1 MRADGAEDPCFQ
13 CAQDQGQA
21 SGESAS
27 PQYQE
32 KPRPRIKLEGYAE
45 KKEGAGMRSLNK
57 FDHAFSAP
65 CLTREEVENVI
76 EIGEKQEIENA
87 RLTGGRHANGRFSF
101 LVRRSRIS
109 WLESDKCRPVY
120 MKVFKA
126 IEEINNEYWGIQFDS
141 LRVAQYTIYGPL
153 CHYVRHMDLGSDALG
168 CRKISASVN
177 LTDPSKFVGG
187 RLYVWRGEPS
197 QDLGHITVFPAYLL
211 HGVTPVWW
219 GTRKSLVFW
228 ATGKP
233 FS

>member
-1 MRADGAEDPCFQ
+1 VRANGAEDLCFL
-13 CAQDQGQA
+13 CAEDQGQA
-21 SGESAS
+21 SGEPAS

-32 KPRPRIKLEGYAE
+32 KSRPEIKLERYAE

-76 EIGEKQEIENA
+76 EIGEKQEVEKASILYKDVKNK
-87 RLTGGRHANGRFSF
+87 FSF
-101 LVRRSRIS
+101 LIRRSRVS
-109 WLESDKCRPVY
+109 WLELGKCRSIY
-120 MKVFKA
+120 MKVFKSM
-126 IEEINNEYWGIQFDS
+126 EEINNEYWGIQFDS
-141 LRVAQYTIYGPL
+141 LQVAQYTIYGPL
-153 CHYVRHMDLGSDALG
+153 CHYARHIDLGSDAIG

-187 RLYVWRGEPS
+187 RLDVWRGEPS

-219 GTRKSLVFW
+219 GTRRSLVFW